1 MLKQRLVYLALTLAT
16 IIIGLLS
23 RHYAAIPLFVG
34 DILYAVM
41 VYFIVCFL
49 FVNAHIKY
57 VVIVALVFCYVI
69 EFSQLYQAIWINDIR
84 HTLFGRLVLGAG
96 FLWSDL
102 LCYTVGVSIA
112 MLVDR
117 WFLKIKNDA

>member
-1 MLKQRLVYLALTLAT
+1 MLKQRLIYLALTVAT

-23 RHYAAIPLFVG
+23 RHYAAISLFVG

-41 VYFIVCFL
+41 VYFIVRFL
-49 FVNAHIKY
+49 FVNASVKY
-57 VVIVALVFCYVI
+57 VVITALAFCYII
-69 EFSQLYQAIWINDIR
+69 ELSQLYQAVWINGIR

-102 LCYTVGVSIA
+102 LCYTVGLGIA
-112 MLVDR
+112 VLMDVRLVR
-117 WFLKIKNDA
+117 KK